1 MVTETVAIAKRVFS
15 GSIPQL
21 RSDRV
26 SLCLPGNGATS
37 CQPGATR
44 QEAAADALSSVQ
56 SAPYETT
63 GTVAV
68 QPSPVESV
76 NALEAAANTVA
87 NLDSQVGLPSKAR
100 FWPISALGER
110 QFRVDLHLSGL
121 ASGLVTSDASDWS
134 SRMQMGGQLRSL
146 ADMAMEVLN
155 VFTQRAIY
163 SHAASIHPILLIIR
177 CRPITCLV

>member
-1 MVTETVAIAKRVFS
+1 MVTETVSIAKRVFS

-76 NALEAAANTVA
+76 DALEAAANTVA

-100 FWPISALGER
+100 FWPLATNA
-110 QFRVDLHLSGL
+110 L
-121 ASGLVTSDASDWS
+121 ASHLVLPHVED
-134 SRMQMGGQLRSL
+134 L
-146 ADMAMEVLN
+146 
-155 VFTQRAIY
+155 
-163 SHAASIHPILLIIR
+163 P
-177 CRPITCLV
+177 

>member
-1 MVTETVAIAKRVFS
+1 MLFISPATYPMVTETVAIAKRVFS

-44 QEAAADALSSVQ
+44 QEASADALSSVQ

-76 NALEAAANTVA
+76 DALEAAANTVA

-100 FWPISALGER
+100 FWPVS
-110 QFRVDLHLSGL
+110 DGL
-121 ASGLVTSDASDWS
+121 ASTVAMHGQTSVCSAISRASSTSIPRYRTVLS
-134 SRMQMGGQLRSL
+134 SFVWPS
-146 ADMAMEVLN
+146 N
-155 VFTQRAIY
+155 
-163 SHAASIHPILLIIR
+163 S
-177 CRPITCLV
+177 